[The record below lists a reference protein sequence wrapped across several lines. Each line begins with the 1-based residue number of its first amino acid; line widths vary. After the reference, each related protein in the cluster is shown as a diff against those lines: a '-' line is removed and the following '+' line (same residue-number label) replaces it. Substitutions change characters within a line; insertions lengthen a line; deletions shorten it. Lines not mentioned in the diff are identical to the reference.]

1 MAFASVGTR
10 IQINTNTIV
19 ELTEIN
25 GMSLTAD
32 TIDVTNLSSP
42 GGFREFILGMKD
54 SGEVSISG
62 WFNPQDTNGQIAIYN
77 AYLTSVIS
85 SFSILFSSSIAS
97 WTFNGVITNFETSV
111 SMEDAVTFSATIKV
125 SGQPTLG
132 LTASAGLSA
141 LSLTGTGGTLTP
153 AFSANNRTYSF
164 SGVTATSATVTATAA
179 SHTIQLFVDGTL
191 FQTLTSGSASNAI
204 ALSAIGGRRLTIVAF
219 EANKTQVVYDIA
231 LVKTA

>member
-1 MAFASVGTR
+1 MAFAAVGTR

-132 LTASAGLSA
+132 LTTSAGLSA
-141 LSLTGTGGTLTP
+141 LSLTGVGGTLAP
-153 AFSANNRTYSF
+153 SFSANNRTYSF

-179 SHTIQLFVDGTL
+179 LHTIQLFVDGTL

-204 ALSAIGGRRLTIVAF
+204 TLSAIGGRRLTIVAF

-231 LVKTA
+231 LIKTA